1 MTCKTMTKRVANT
14 IVIAIDSK
22 TLEMSRV
29 GRRDTLSYFNCNFP
43 FLDINLMYLK
53 VSRTDAI

>member
-22 TLEMSRV
+22 TLEMSRDR
-29 GRRDTLSYFNCNFP
+29 RRDTLRNF
-43 FLDINLMYLK
+43 K
-53 VSRTDAI
+53 

>member
-29 GRRDTLSYFNCNFP
+29 GRRDTLLYF
-43 FLDINLMYLK
+43 K
-53 VSRTDAI
+53 